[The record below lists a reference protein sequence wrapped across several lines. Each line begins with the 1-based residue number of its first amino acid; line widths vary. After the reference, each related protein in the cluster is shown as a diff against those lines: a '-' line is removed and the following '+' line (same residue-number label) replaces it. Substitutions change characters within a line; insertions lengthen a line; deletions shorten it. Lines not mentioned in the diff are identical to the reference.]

1 MKYFNQA
8 KKYGSNI
15 ISKEQALAIGLALVG
30 MNANAALDAAV
41 GTSITA
47 LTADIVA
54 LIALGYAFVAA
65 VKGGWVTLGWFSK
78 ILGKR

>member
-1 MKYFNQA
+1 MKFFHQA
-8 KKYGSNI
+8 KKYGTKI

-47 LTADIVA
+47 LTTDIVA